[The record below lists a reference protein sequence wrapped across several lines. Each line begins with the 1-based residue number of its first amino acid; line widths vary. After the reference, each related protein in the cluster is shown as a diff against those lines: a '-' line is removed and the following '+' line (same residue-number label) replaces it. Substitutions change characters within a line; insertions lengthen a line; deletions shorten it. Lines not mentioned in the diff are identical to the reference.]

1 MSPIAWNLAS
11 QHSRLGRREAQV
23 SEIFVKEESA
33 ATVWILFHGVGG
45 GWIASVV
52 IPLLIATTAW
62 QLMIVGNQW
71 SSFSEHKI
79 GITPRM
85 KKNNTTF
92 PKSTACAEERRL
104 LLEGP
109 SYLCYH
115 WTASQAPPTRDCER
129 FLQFDKM
136 EHWRK
141 SLGKREGKG
150 NTKILY
156 YLADFARFTLF
167 SGSGSIL
174 RVLLFFLLFSSNKIK
189 QNRTKSRFP
198 KPHQHPVIFGR
209 AIWQE
214 EKETHTWHLKNVLS
228 VQ

>member
-45 GWIASVV
+45 GVDRFSSDSVV
-52 IPLLIATTAW
+52 DSNNCVTANDRGKSV
-62 QLMIVGNQW
+62 IVFFWTQDWNN
-71 SSFSEHKI
+71 S
-79 GITPRM
+79 RM

-198 KPHQHPVIFGR
+198 KPHQHPVIFGK